1 MIELFGD
8 RTGNCLRVAVTF
20 EEAGLAYRTRRVA
33 LGRGQ
38 HMQPAFLEL
47 NPTGKVPTMVDTSD
61 GTPLVLSQSLAIMLW
76 ASSKGTTPLMP
87 KEGTLAHDHAMERL
101 FMVATDMVA
110 FSQAA
115 FMLHLSGQPAG
126 SAVLNGMVV
135 ARLDWLEQT
144 LDDSPYLAG
153 DTFTLAD
160 ISAATLIASIRGNDH
175 WVTRPRLSEWF
186 ARIAAREGFVR
197 GMHAFDE
204 GVAA

>member
-1 MIELFGD
+1 VIELFGD
-8 RTGNCLRVAVTF
+8 RTGNCLRVTVTF
-20 EEAGLAYRTRRVA
+20 EEAGLPYKTRRVS

-38 HMQPAFLEL
+38 HMQAAFLEL
-47 NPTGKVPTMVDTSD
+47 NPTGKVPTMVDTTD
-61 GTPLVLSQSLAIMLW
+61 GRSLVLSQSLAIMLW
-76 ASSKGTTPLMP
+76 ASDKGRIRLMP
-87 KEGTLAHDHAMERL
+87 PERTPEHALAMERL

-126 SAVLNGMVV
+126 SAVLNGMVL

-144 LDDSPYLAG
+144 LGHSPYIAG
-153 DTFTLAD
+153 NAFTLAD
-160 ISAATLIASIRGNDH
+160 ISAATLISSIRGNDH

-186 ARIAAREGFVR
+186 ARISAREGFVR

-204 GVAA
+204 GIAA